1 MCVYG
6 DILSKYVCTFLCSA
20 VHMCFQHFEPITF
33 INFNLLL
40 ILTSHALPF
49 PCLTLWQISA
59 IPDMPYRH
67 VRKEPSRCQGKDT
80 HQLQINI
87 FTFRWPLSCITGCP
101 FLSLS
106 LSLASSSSDSMN
118 RRKPNQISS
127 RYRHLFSQNLFCKSD
142 SNSFLE
148 SLCLSI
154 CLSVT
159 QNKEFGL
166 KLHRSLIVNI
176 NIYVI

>member
-1 MCVYG
+1 MLYVSMCVYG
-6 DILSKYVCTFLCSA
+6 DILSKYVCAFLCSA
-20 VHMCFQHFEPITF
+20 VHMCFQYFEPITF

-87 FTFRWPLSCITGCP
+87 FTFRWPLSCITGSP

-106 LSLASSSSDSMN
+106 LSLLLHLPLILWIGGNPIRSVLDTDISF
-118 RRKPNQISS
+118 RRTFFVKVT
-127 RYRHLFSQNLFCKSD
+127 LT
-142 SNSFLE
+142 
-148 SLCLSI
+148 LS
-154 CLSVT
+154 
-159 QNKEFGL
+159 
-166 KLHRSLIVNI
+166 
-176 NIYVI
+176 